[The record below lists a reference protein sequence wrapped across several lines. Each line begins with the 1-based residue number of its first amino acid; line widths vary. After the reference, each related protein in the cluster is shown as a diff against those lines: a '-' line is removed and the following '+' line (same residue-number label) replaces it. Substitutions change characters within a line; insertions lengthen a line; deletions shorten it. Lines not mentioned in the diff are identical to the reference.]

1 MHGLDCRAV
10 LTVHTG
16 SRRGPIFAGLAV
28 AACVVVG
35 CFSDNGPGE
44 LTGVTP
50 TTVPPTTDGST
61 TGTPTTSAE
70 STSTSDDTTGAPPP
84 SGAAFRLSTLSIVDP
99 HFFLTDMGD
108 PPSCTDA
115 TAGLNTIVNADIAD
129 AGFSLLIYF
138 AELAPGAEMRLF
150 QGDCTDPGD
159 GSMWTCVKQEGTTQT
174 IFDTENILEGPCR
187 DINPGFFQ
195 AVNLPSINDPPPPC
209 VRTQK
214 LDFSVAVSNS
224 AGALFLRDAQLV
236 ASPDSLENP
245 TKIPTGVLYGFFPK
259 VSAEDITVE
268 IPLNGAPTLWSVID
282 VPQCADQH
290 PDQVPSVDWLLID
303 GVEQPGAWLA
313 LNFTAEKI
321 IYEP

>member
-1 MHGLDCRAV
+1 MHGLDCEAV

-16 SRRGPIFAGLAV
+16 TRRGPLFAGLMV
-28 AACVVVG
+28 AACVTAG
-35 CFSDNGPGE
+35 CFADNGPGE

-50 TTVPPTTDGST
+50 TTVPPTTDVST

-70 STSTSDDTTGAPPP
+70 STSTSEDTTGAPPTP
-84 SGAAFRLSTLSIVDP
+84 GAAFRLSMLSIVDP

-115 TAGLNTIVNADIAD
+115 TAGLNAIVNSDIDD
-129 AGFSLLIYF
+129 AGFSLVIYF
-138 AELAPGAEMRLF
+138 AELKPGAEMRLF
-150 QGDCTDPGD
+150 QGDCDDPGD
-159 GSMWTCVKQEGTTQT
+159 GSPWTCVKQEGTTQT

-187 DINPGFFQ
+187 DIDPAFFQ
-195 AVNLPSINDPPPPC
+195 AANQAAINDPPAPC

-224 AGALFLRDAQLV
+224 AGALFLREAQLV
-236 ASPDSLENP
+236 ASPDSLEAP
-245 TKIPTGVLYGFFPK
+245 TTIPVGVLYGFFPK

-282 VPQCADQH
+282 VPHCADQH
-290 PDQVPSVDWLLID
+290 PAQVPSVDTLLID
-303 GVEQPGAWLA
+303 DVEQPGVWLA
-313 LNFTAEKI
+313 LNFSAEKVL
-321 IYEP
+321 YTP